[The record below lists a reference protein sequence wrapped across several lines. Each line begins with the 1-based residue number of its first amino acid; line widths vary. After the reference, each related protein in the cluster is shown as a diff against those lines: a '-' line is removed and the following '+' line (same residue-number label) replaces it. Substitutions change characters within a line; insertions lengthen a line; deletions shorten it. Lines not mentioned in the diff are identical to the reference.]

1 PSHWLVYFSV
11 ENTDRTVAKL
21 SAEGGTVLKPPF
33 DMVAGRMALVQDP
46 QGAPFAVIAPQ
57 PMSS

>member
-1 PSHWLVYFSV
+1 MVYFSV